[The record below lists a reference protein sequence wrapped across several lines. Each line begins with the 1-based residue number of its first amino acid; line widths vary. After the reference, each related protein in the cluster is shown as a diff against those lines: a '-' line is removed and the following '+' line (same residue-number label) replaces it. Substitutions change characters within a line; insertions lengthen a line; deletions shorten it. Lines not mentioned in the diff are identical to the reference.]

1 MILDIP
7 ETAAAPPQVALLQMM
22 TGYWVSQAV
31 YVAAKLGIA
40 DLLSDGPA
48 QYEGL
53 AVASRADPPSLYRVL
68 RALASVGVF
77 REAETGWFELTPTAT
92 LLRSDN
98 PDSMR
103 ALALT
108 YGEEQYRT
116 WSDMLKSIQ
125 TGGTAFDRVF
135 GMSYWAYLAEHPE
148 SNEIFNQAMTS
159 WSSQLDRAVLAA
171 YDFGQFKTLVD
182 VGGGYG
188 RLLATIL
195 RAHAG
200 LQGVLFDQPHVV
212 EGAVNVLQD
221 AGVSD
226 RCAAVGG
233 DFFVEVPPGDAYVM
247 SQIVHDWDDRRSLT
261 ILQTCRRAIARGGKL
276 LVVELVIAPGNDP
289 DFGKFLDLHMLAM
302 AGGRERTEAE
312 YRTLLAAAGFQLTQV
327 VPTQAGASVIEAE
340 PV

>member
-1 MILDIP
+1 
-7 ETAAAPPQVALLQMM
+7 M
-22 TGYWVSQAV
+22 TYC
-31 YVAAKLGIA
+31 
-40 DLLSDGPA
+40 
-48 QYEGL
+48 
-53 AVASRADPPSLYRVL
+53 
-68 RALASVGVF
+68 
-77 REAETGWFELTPTAT
+77 
-92 LLRSDN
+92 
-98 PDSMR
+98 
-103 ALALT
+103 
-108 YGEEQYRT
+108 EEQYRT
-116 WSDMLKSIQ
+116 WSDMLKSVE

-135 GMSYWAYLAEHPE
+135 GMSYWAYLAGHPE
-148 SNEIFNQAMTS
+148 ANEIFNQAMTS
-159 WSSQLDRAVLAA
+159 WSSQLDRAMLAA

-188 RLLATIL
+188 RLLASIL
-195 RAHAG
+195 RAHPR

-212 EGAVNVLQD
+212 EGAVNVFQD
-221 AGVSD
+221 AGVWD

-233 DFFVEVPPGDAYVM
+233 DFFAEVPPGDAYIM

-261 ILQTCRRAIARGGKL
+261 ILQTCRRAIAPTGKL
-276 LVVELVIAPGNDP
+276 LVVELVIAPGNAP

>member
-7 ETAAAPPQVALLQMM
+7 ETPAAPPQVALLQMM

-48 QYEGL
+48 HYQGL
-53 AVASRADPPSLYRVL
+53 AAASRADPPSLYRVL

-77 REAETGWFELTPTAT
+77 REGETGWFELTPTAA

-108 YGEEQYRT
+108 YCEEQYRT
-116 WSDMLKSIQ
+116 WSDMLKSVE

-135 GMSYWAYLAEHPE
+135 GMSYWAYLAGHPE
-148 SNEIFNQAMTS
+148 ANEIFNQAMTS

-171 YDFGQFKTLVD
+171 YDFGQFKTLID

-195 RAHAG
+195 RAHPR

-212 EGAVNVLQD
+212 EGAVNVFQD

-233 DFFVEVPPGDAYVM
+233 DFFAEVGP
-247 SQIVHDWDDRRSLT
+247 VHVASVATDGSRITDRR
-261 ILQTCRRAIARGGKL
+261 IC
-276 LVVELVIAPGNDP
+276 
-289 DFGKFLDLHMLAM
+289 F
-302 AGGRERTEAE
+302 
-312 YRTLLAAAGFQLTQV
+312 
-327 VPTQAGASVIEAE
+327 
-340 PV
+340 